1 MPSQIQVTS
10 FTGQLPAQVFVADI
24 YGNNNSFVGSI
35 ISPVPPTIYF
45 SLPSIFDFAPAVM
58 ITIIDANGCEEFTID
73 ECLVVFPTPTPT
85 PTVTPTN
92 TLTPTPT
99 ISETPTQTPTPTI
112 SETPIV

>member
-24 YGNNNSFVGSI
+24 YGNNSSFVGSI

-85 PTVTPTN
+85 QTVTPTN
-92 TLTPTPT
+92 SLTPTPT
-99 ISETPTQTPTPTI
+99 MSETQT
-112 SETPIV
+112 